1 LNATKGPK
9 AQLEKKYVFLARLAY
24 RMFKLGV
31 ESLSLSTV
39 REVAEEY
46 SKSHLVKVD
55 IERMLSDLEDARI
68 LLNFDGNFSFAY
80 RHLFYYFVARY
91 YKDNLDRQDGSVLHQ
106 ELANMA
112 DYLSSDEYSAVLM
125 FIIYFARDSAG
136 VIKKLVDNANIVY
149 KPEPP
154 ADMDSDVKFLNQ
166 FCAQPDP
173 DFPEEVDI
181 VANRQER
188 RETNDRIERSRER
201 LIDRESRKFAY
212 SEELSDKDKFDL
224 AHKHIELLGQVIRNF
239 PGSLPGPEKLA
250 ILEACYSLGLRVVG
264 ALLRLIESST
274 VMYRDALLKARKDL
288 EGATLE
294 EIREKVDSIIII
306 LARICVLGT
315 IKKISGCVGV
325 ADLEEAYGQVLAR
338 VGKTNS
344 TELIHL
350 SIKLD
355 HFAEFPETYI
365 RELHRLFAN
374 NAFADTILSDLVI
387 SHMLVFDVDRR
398 TRQSMSA
405 LFKLKHN
412 IPLLMDPSRKR

>member
-1 LNATKGPK
+1 
-9 AQLEKKYVFLARLAY
+9 
-24 RMFKLGV
+24 
-31 ESLSLSTV
+31 
-39 REVAEEY
+39 
-46 SKSHLVKVD
+46 
-55 IERMLSDLEDARI
+55 
-68 LLNFDGNFSFAY
+68 
-80 RHLFYYFVARY
+80 
-91 YKDNLDRQDGSVLHQ
+91 
-106 ELANMA
+106 
-112 DYLSSDEYSAVLM
+112 
-125 FIIYFARDSAG
+125 
-136 VIKKLVDNANIVY
+136 
-149 KPEPP
+149 
-154 ADMDSDVKFLNQ
+154 
-166 FCAQPDP
+166 
-173 DFPEEVDI
+173 
-181 VANRQER
+181 
-188 RETNDRIERSRER
+188 
-201 LIDRESRKFAY
+201 
-212 SEELSDKDKFDL
+212 
-224 AHKHIELLGQVIRNF
+224 
-239 PGSLPGPEKLA
+239 
-250 ILEACYSLGLRVVG
+250 
-264 ALLRLIESST
+264 
-274 VMYRDALLKARKDL
+274 MYRDALLKARKDL

-398 TRQSMSA
+398 TRQSLSA